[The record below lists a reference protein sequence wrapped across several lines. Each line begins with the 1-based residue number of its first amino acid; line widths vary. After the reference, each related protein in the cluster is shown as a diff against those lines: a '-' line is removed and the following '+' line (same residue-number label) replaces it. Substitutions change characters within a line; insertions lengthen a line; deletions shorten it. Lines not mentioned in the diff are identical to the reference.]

1 MKRYNYSFFAVIAL
15 MLCAHY
21 CPAPHRSSGSKKK
34 ISVDFT
40 DSSRL
45 SGKIEES
52 KIDPKHMREQK
63 DVTKLSPME
72 KAEENLRR
80 AKIYMSE
87 AKTSLDKEN
96 ASFVLKRAQ
105 LEYKKQK
112 KLSEQRQKYRKYWED
127 RDRKLAGR
135 SKQPEK
141 ELSPRGRPISKVVIV
156 TAPDKITSSLPQ
168 PKL

>member
-21 CPAPHRSSGSKKK
+21 CPAPHSSSSSKKK
-34 ISVDFT
+34 ISVDFS
-40 DSSRL
+40 DRSKL

-52 KIDPKHMREQK
+52 KIDPKHLREQK

-72 KAEENLRR
+72 KAKENLRR
-80 AKIYMSE
+80 AKEYMSE
-87 AKTSLDKEN
+87 AKTSLEKEN
-96 ASFVLKRAQ
+96 ASFVLKRAE
-105 LEYKKQK
+105 LEYEKQK
-112 KLSEQRQKYRKYWED
+112 KISSQKQKYRKFWEE
-127 RDRKLAGR
+127 RDRKLAGKD
-135 SKQPEK
+135 KQSEK
-141 ELSPRGRPISKVVIV
+141 EKSPRDRPISTVVIV